1 MDKIAKK
8 TIIVYVLKIL
18 FNYTTNE
25 NPATQTFIANYLN
38 DIGIPC
44 DRKTVGRN
52 IKYLIEIGV
61 PIKKSNKKKGVYYA
75 NEEDR
80 FFNVRKIKG
89 EKENG

>member
-25 NPATQTFIANYLN
+25 NPATQTFRANYLN

-52 IKYLIEIGV
+52 IKYLQDFGIDIQKDE
-61 PIKKSNKKKGVYYA
+61 KGYFVDK
-75 NEEDR
+75 EQVSKM
-80 FFNVRKIKG
+80 FF
-89 EKENG
+89 

>member
-1 MDKIAKK
+1 MKTIAKK

-18 FNYTTNE
+18 YNYTSNN

-52 IKYLIEIGV
+52 IKYLIQIGA
-61 PIKKSNKKKGVYYA
+61 PIKKSSINKSGFYYDKI
-75 NEEDR
+75 NDK
-80 FFNVRKIKG
+80 FFIKG
-89 EKENG
+89 E